1 MNRAETA
8 EETDVRKSTLN
19 AALRLF
25 AAHGFDATPIQA
37 VADAVG
43 VSKQAVLHHF
53 STKEQLRAAVLDSL
67 LSHWNETLPRLLLA
81 ASASE
86 DRFEAVFGELFRF
99 FTEDRDRA
107 RVLLREALDRP
118 EEVRAL
124 LKGPVR
130 PWAGMVAQYIQAGQ
144 EHRQHFPDVDAEA
157 YVIHILQLVLTAAS
171 SYPVTGGLLGQ
182 EARKR
187 YDRELARIARASL
200 FLPAAP
206 ARARA
211 ANPTRE
217 QAPQRTQKSQKSQ
230 KSQNSKRPRR

>member
-8 EETDVRKSTLN
+8 EETDVRKSTLA

-25 AAHGFDATPIQA
+25 AAHGYDATPIQA

-124 LKGPVR
+124 LRGPVR
-130 PWAGMVAQYIQAGQ
+130 PWAGMVAQYIEAGQ

-171 SYPVTGGLLGQ
+171 SYPVSGGLLGQ
-182 EARKR
+182 ESRKR

-200 FLPAAP
+200 FLPAPP
-206 ARARA
+206 ARARVPIA
-211 ANPTRE
+211 ERE
-217 QAPQRTQKSQKSQ
+217 RTQSPARLRG
-230 KSQNSKRPRR
+230 SKKPRR